1 MVAKAAKL
9 GAQLIVAPET
19 AVGEAMDSKKS
30 GKDYLPELS
39 AMATKN
45 NVYLAKPEI
54 EDLGVMPGSDLRV
67 GKSKIGNC

>member
-1 MVAKAAKL
+1 
-9 GAQLIVAPET
+9 
-19 AVGEAMDSKKS
+19 MDSKKS